1 MFEKIRYVRD
11 CDNALVMPSMLLP
24 EYEDWYYLTSQ
35 YIIEFPALIKSRTYF
50 FKQKHSTTEERV
62 VHYDKNQGQKPG

>member
-24 EYEDWYYLTSQ
+24 EYEDWYYLTS
-35 YIIEFPALIKSRTYF
+35 
-50 FKQKHSTTEERV
+50 
-62 VHYDKNQGQKPG
+62 